1 MLAKSTIE
9 TASDCQR
16 LFGKQHEG
24 ADSGRYDAVGQ
35 CLHTSSG
42 RTAVAGQYGRSA
54 PPRSHCLVGPLF
66 GADLKMITEL
76 NEVTRKRAA
85 IVCLVGLA
93 LVALYLCYL
102 IAKPFLGPVLIA
114 VMLAIV
120 FYPLHTRIQR
130 IFHQPSVAAAVSTTI
145 VLLIMTIPV
154 VLLGISVSGELRAVI
169 QTLREQSWLQ
179 GRMSPYLAKLG
190 DSLLRRLAN
199 YVDLSQLDPHAAL
212 LRWAEQASR
221 YLFSASAA
229 VVANLSFFVLGS
241 VVVFFSLFFF
251 FREGKSLR
259 QGLSAMLP
267 LYPDQ
272 TERLFT
278 GISET
283 MIANLYGGLAV
294 GAAQGILTG
303 LSFWVLG
310 VPAPILWTLATGLAS
325 LVPVVGSALVWGP
338 ASILLL
344 LSGHWVKAL
353 ILLVWGA
360 AVVGQVDV
368 VVRPYVVSTRVKVH
382 TLLVFFALLG
392 GVEAFGIIG
401 IFVGPVILS
410 VTMAVLDM
418 LKTTNFS
425 WQANAESPEH
435 ASINGKRIE

>member
-1 MLAKSTIE
+1 M
-9 TASDCQR
+9 
-16 LFGKQHEG
+16 
-24 ADSGRYDAVGQ
+24 
-35 CLHTSSG
+35 
-42 RTAVAGQYGRSA
+42 
-54 PPRSHCLVGPLF
+54 
-66 GADLKMITEL
+66 
-76 NEVTRKRAA
+76 
-85 IVCLVGLA
+85 
-93 LVALYLCYL
+93 VALYLCYL
-102 IAKPFLGPVLIA
+102 IAKPFLGAVVIA

-130 IFHQPSVAAAVSTTI
+130 FFHRASMAAAISTAI
-145 VLLIMTIPV
+145 VALIVTIPV
-154 VLLGISVSGELRAVI
+154 VLLGISVSGELRAVV

-179 GRMSPYLAKLG
+179 GGMSPYLAKLG
-190 DSLLRRLAN
+190 ESLLRRLAN

-212 LRWAEQASR
+212 LRWTEQASR
-221 YLFSASAA
+221 YLFSVSAA
-229 VVANLSFFVLGS
+229 VVANLSSFVLDS
-241 VVVFFSLFFF
+241 IVVLFSLFFF
-251 FREGKSLR
+251 FREGKSIR
-259 QGLSAMLP
+259 QELSAMLP

-294 GAAQGILTG
+294 GVAQGILTG

-310 VPAPILWTLATGLAS
+310 LPAPILWTLVAGLAS

-344 LSGHWVKAL
+344 LSGHWIKAL

-368 VVRPYVVSTRVKVH
+368 VVRPYVVSARVKVH
-382 TLLVFFALLG
+382 ALLVFFALLG

-410 VTMAVLDM
+410 VTLAVLDM
-418 LKTTNFS
+418 LKTTNLS
-425 WQANAESPEH
+425 SQASPDSTEHITLNAKP
-435 ASINGKRIE
+435 IE

>member
-1 MLAKSTIE
+1 MMSGTNE
-9 TASDCQR
+9 TA
-16 LFGKQHEG
+16 
-24 ADSGRYDAVGQ
+24 
-35 CLHTSSG
+35 
-42 RTAVAGQYGRSA
+42 
-54 PPRSHCLVGPLF
+54 
-66 GADLKMITEL
+66 
-76 NEVTRKRAA
+76 RKRAA

-93 LVALYLCYL
+93 MVALYLCYL

-120 FYPLHTRIQR
+120 FYPLHKRILRFFQR
-130 IFHQPSVAAAVSTTI
+130 PSVAAALSTII
-145 VLLIMTIPV
+145 VLLIVTIPV
-154 VLLGISVSGELRAVI
+154 ALLGMSVSGELRAVV

-179 GRMSPYLAKLG
+179 GGTSSYLKELFE
-190 DSLLRRLAN
+190 SLLRRLAN

-221 YLFSASAA
+221 YLFSVSAA
-229 VVANLSFFVLGS
+229 VAANLSFFVLDS

-251 FREGKSLR
+251 FREGKSIR
-259 QGLSAMLP
+259 QGVLALLP

-310 VPAPILWTLATGLAS
+310 VPAPILWTLVTGLAS

-338 ASILLL
+338 ASILLF
-344 LSGHWVKAL
+344 LSGHWIKAL
-353 ILLVWGA
+353 ILFVWGA

-368 VVRPYVVSTRVKVH
+368 LVRPYVVSARVKVH

-401 IFVGPVILS
+401 IIVGPVILS
-410 VTMAVLDM
+410 VTLAVLNM
-418 LKTTNFS
+418 LRNTDFS
-425 WQANAESPEH
+425 WHTNPEG
-435 ASINGKRIE
+435 AQGISLNDKRTE